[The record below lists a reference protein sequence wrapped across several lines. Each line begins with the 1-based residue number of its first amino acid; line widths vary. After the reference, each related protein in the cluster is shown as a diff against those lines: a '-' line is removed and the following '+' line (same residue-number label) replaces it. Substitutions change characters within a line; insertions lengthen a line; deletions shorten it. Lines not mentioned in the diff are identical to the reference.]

1 MILVSTIS
9 KIMLKLQDRGLL
21 FWYTAKTQW
30 KVTLLGVL
38 ISSFCNFNGELS
50 NQKNNFC
57 HFIHQDTNYLPKAQ
71 KNIKTNLKK
80 KKNKDPWNKWTINS
94 KSIITIIENLKH
106 THLRK
111 SAFQTIGFLMKTK
124 VHLTLT
130 ALNTQASNTE
140 QLSFLRTI
148 VILLSHLQWT
158 KLKIS

>member
-21 FWYTAKTQW
+21 FWYIAKTQW

-38 ISSFCNFNGELS
+38 ISSFCNFNDEPS
-50 NQKNNFC
+50 YQKNNFC

-94 KSIITIIENLKH
+94 KSIITIIENLKN
-106 THLRK
+106 THLIK
-111 SAFQTIGFLMKTK
+111 CQLFKQLDFLWRQRCTSHVLHWIHK
-124 VHLTLT
+124 HLI
-130 ALNTQASNTE
+130 LNNYCFWE
-140 QLSFLRTI
+140 
-148 VILLSHLQWT
+148 LLS
-158 KLKIS
+158 